1 MSHLMKMSPPAEVG
15 TRQVHT
21 IEPVYDSHSRILIL
35 GSFPSVKSRE
45 TGFFYGHPRNRFW
58 KVLAGI
64 TRSDEPVST
73 EEKRKFL
80 LEHGIAVW
88 DVIAACTIRGSSDA
102 SIRDVVPNDL
112 TPILKTA
119 RIRAIFTNGSISDR
133 MYRKY
138 QEPVIRRQAVRLP
151 STSPANAAFSYEQL
165 CEEWKICLSFLK
177 D

>member
-1 MSHLMKMSPPAEVG
+1 MKQETE
-15 TRQVHT
+15 TRQIHT
-21 IEPVYDSHSRILIL
+21 IAPVYDGTSRILIL

-64 TRSDEPVST
+64 NGSAVPESV
-73 EEKRKFL
+73 EEKRLFL

-88 DVIAACTIRGSSDA
+88 DVIAACTIHGSSDA

-112 TPILKTA
+112 TPILETA
-119 RIRAIFTNGSISDR
+119 DIRGIFTNGSTSHR
-133 MYRKY
+133 LYQKY
-138 QEPVIRRQAVRLP
+138 QEPVTGRKAVRLP